1 MFDFGFTEILV
12 IGVVA
17 LVVLGPERL
26 PEVARTAGKLFAQ
39 AQRYISDVKTEFNR
53 ETHLAEIKKLREEIS
68 SSASALKSSV
78 TEIASSVDS
87 QTRELNQTMKEVV
100 GDDQKPDLYSTFNQS
115 EATLTDEDVFAK
127 PAVSAQPSSFV
138 TNNPFGWN
146 MPKQE
151 STWQSQYIPRR
162 YKQMA
167 TVDDLVQ
174 ELEDLRQALAMPR
187 KVMTGNNRRYA
198 PRARVN
204 RARIY
209 R

>member
-1 MFDFGFTEILV
+1 MFDLGFTELLV

-26 PEVARTAGKLFAQ
+26 PEVARAAGKYFAK
-39 AQRYISDVKTEFNR
+39 AQSYVTQLKAEFNR
-53 ETHLAEIKKLREEIS
+53 ETHLSEIQKIREEIT
-68 SSASALKSSV
+68 SSAQALKSSV
-78 TEIASSVDS
+78 TDLSQSVDT
-87 QTRELNQTMKEVV
+87 QARDLNAAMRETV
-100 GDDQKPDLYSTFNQS
+100 GETKPDPYTTFNRS
-115 EATLTDEDVFAK
+115 EATLTDDDRAIDTTPV
-127 PAVSAQPSSFV
+127 AQSSSFV

-146 MPKQE
+146 MPRQE

-167 TVDDLVQ
+167 TVDDLAQ
-174 ELEDLRQALAMPR
+174 EIEELRQALAMHHKP
-187 KVMTGNNRRYA
+187 MSGNNRRYA

-204 RARIY
+204 RVRIY

>member
-1 MFDFGFTEILV
+1 MFDLGFTEILV

-26 PEVARTAGKLFAQ
+26 PEVARMAGKLFAQ

-53 ETHLAEIKKLREEIS
+53 ETHLAEIQKLREEIS
-68 SSASALKSSV
+68 SSASALKTSV
-78 TEIASSVDS
+78 TEITSSVDT
-87 QTRELNQTMKEVV
+87 QTRELNETMREVV
-100 GDDQKPDLYSTFNQS
+100 DGEKKSDPYTEFNQS
-115 EATLTDEDVFAK
+115 DATLKDEDVFAK
-127 PAVSAQPSSFV
+127 SAQPSSFA

-174 ELEDLRQALAMPR
+174 EIEDLRQALAMPR
-187 KVMTGNNRRYA
+187 KPMSGNNRRYA

-204 RARIY
+204 RTRIY

>member
-1 MFDFGFTEILV
+1 MFDLGFTEILV

-39 AQRYISDVKTEFNR
+39 AQRYLTDVKAEFNR
-53 ETHLAEIKKLREEIS
+53 ETHLSEIQKIREEIS
-68 SSASALKSSV
+68 SSAQALKSSV
-78 TEIASSVDS
+78 TDLSKSVDS
-87 QTRELNQTMKEVV
+87 QARGLNEALNETVKEVE
-100 GDDQKPDLYSTFNQS
+100 PDPYTTFNRS
-115 EATLTDEDVFAK
+115 EATLTDDDRAIDV
-127 PAVSAQPSSFV
+127 PPVEPSSFV

-146 MPKQE
+146 MPRQE
-151 STWQSQYIPRR
+151 TSWQSQYVPRR

-167 TVDDLVQ
+167 TVDDLAQ
-174 ELEDLRQALAMPR
+174 EIEELRQALAMHR
-187 KVMTGNNRRYA
+187 KPMTGNNRRYA

-204 RARIY
+204 RTRIY

>member
-1 MFDFGFTEILV
+1 MFDLGFTEILV

-26 PEVARTAGKLFAQ
+26 PEVARMAGKLFAQ

-53 ETHLAEIKKLREEIS
+53 ETHLAEIQKLREEIS
-68 SSASALKSSV
+68 SSASALKTSV
-78 TEIASSVDS
+78 TEITSSVDT
-87 QTRELNQTMKEVV
+87 QTRELNETMREVV
-100 GDDQKPDLYSTFNQS
+100 DGEKKSDSYTEFNQS
-115 EATLTDEDVFAK
+115 DATLKDEDVFAK
-127 PAVSAQPSSFV
+127 SAQPSSFV

-174 ELEDLRQALAMPR
+174 EIEDLRQALAMPR
-187 KVMTGNNRRYA
+187 KPMSGNNRRYA

-204 RARIY
+204 RTRIY

>member
-1 MFDFGFTEILV
+1 MFDLGFTELLV

-53 ETHLAEIKKLREEIS
+53 ETQLAEFKKIREELT
-68 SSASALKSSV
+68 SSAEALKSSV
-78 TEIASSVDS
+78 SDFSKSVDT
-87 QTRELNQTMKEVV
+87 QARDLNDAMRETVEEI
-100 GDDQKPDLYSTFNQS
+100 KPDPYTTFNRS
-115 EATLTDEDVFAK
+115 EETLTDDDRSVDL
-127 PAVSAQPSSFV
+127 PPAQPSSFV

-146 MPKQE
+146 MPRQE
-151 STWQSQYIPRR
+151 SSWQSQYIPRR

-167 TVDDLVQ
+167 TVDDLA
-174 ELEDLRQALAMPR
+174 EEIEELRQALAMHR
-187 KVMTGNNRRYA
+187 KPMSGNNRRYA

-204 RARIY
+204 RTRIY